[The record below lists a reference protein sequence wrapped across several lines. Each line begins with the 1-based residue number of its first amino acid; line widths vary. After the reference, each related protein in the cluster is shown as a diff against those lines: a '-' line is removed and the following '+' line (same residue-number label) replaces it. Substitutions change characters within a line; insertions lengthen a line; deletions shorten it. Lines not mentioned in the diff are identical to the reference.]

1 MNRKPKYLEFSTID
15 EEKYNAQFYR
25 IPISAIEVYDFEQT
39 SISYSYDIIWSAE
52 EMTKIYTHKFVFIA
66 KQTSEVIAFRD
77 ALDRKE
83 KLVFITIAYEDDS
96 TVEVYDEDN
105 GDGIT
110 KWYAN
115 DAGGIVFLL
124 FYKEK

>member
-1 MNRKPKYLEFSTID
+1 MNRKPKYLEFSTLD
-15 EEKYNAQFYR
+15 KEEREAQFYR
-25 IPISAIEVYDFEQT
+25 IPISAIEVYGIEQI
-39 SISYSYDIIWSAE
+39 SISYSYDTIWNAE

-83 KLVFITIAYEDDS
+83 KLVFIKISYDDDS
-96 TVEVYDEDN
+96 TVEVYDD

-110 KWYAN
+110 KWCAN
-115 DAGGIVFLL
+115 DAGGIIFLL
-124 FYKEK
+124 FYNEND

>member
-1 MNRKPKYLEFSTID
+1 MNRKPKYLEFSTVD
-15 EEKYNAQFYR
+15 EEKYEAQFYR
-25 IPISAIEVYDFEQT
+25 ISLSAIEAYDIEQT
-39 SISYSYDIIWSAE
+39 SISYSYDTIQDAE
-52 EMTKIYTHKFVFIA
+52 EMTKIYAHHFDFIA
-66 KQTSEVIAFRD
+66 EQTSEVIAFRD

-83 KLVFITIAYEDDS
+83 KLVFITISYEDDS
-96 TVEVYDEDN
+96 TVEVYDDGN
-105 GDGIT
+105 GIT